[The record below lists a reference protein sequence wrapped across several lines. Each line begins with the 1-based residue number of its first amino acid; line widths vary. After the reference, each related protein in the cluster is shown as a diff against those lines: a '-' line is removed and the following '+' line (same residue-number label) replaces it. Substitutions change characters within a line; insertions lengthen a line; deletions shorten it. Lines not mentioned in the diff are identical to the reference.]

1 MPSGMHQIELD
12 IPIENVWSFVSDMD
26 KWAPLVPGYV
36 DHKMIS
42 HKQSTWT
49 FKGNIGVMEKVV
61 SLKIDIIEWQAPTRV
76 TFHLTGVNENVTG
89 DGYFEASTVKGR
101 RTKMTGYLDIT
112 AKGMMS
118 PMINPV
124 LKTLVPKKGKQ
135 LTEAIGRRMYAMKT
149 VAT

>member
-26 KWAPLVPGYV
+26 NWAPLVPGYMN
-36 DHKMIS
+36 HEMIS
-42 HKQSTWT
+42 DRQSTWT
-49 FKGNIGVMEKVV
+49 FKGNLGVMEKIV
-61 SLKIDIIEWQAPTRV
+61 SLKIDITEWQAPTKV
-76 TFHLTGVNENVTG
+76 TFNLTGVDENFTG
-89 DGYFEASTVKGR
+89 DGYFEANDVNGR
-101 RTKMTGYLDIT
+101 QTKMTGYLDIT
-112 AKGMMS
+112 AKGMMG

-135 LTEAIGRRMYAMKT
+135 LTEAIGRRMRAMET